1 MKKMVLALVITNTRT
16 AITTTS
22 IAVVPI
28 IMRSTI
34 RITMQSISIVRA
46 TPALVLADVMHTMV
60 IITSMA
66 ERANG

>member
-1 MKKMVLALVITNTRT
+1 MKKMVLALVITNTHT

-46 TPALVLADVMHTMV
+46 TPALVLADVTHTMV

>member
-1 MKKMVLALVITNTRT
+1 MNKMAMTQVTITMHT

-46 TPALVLADVMHTMV
+46 TPALVPADVTHTMV

>member
-28 IMRSTI
+28 IMRSTT
-34 RITMQSISIVRA
+34 RITMQSVSIVRA
-46 TPALVLADVMHTMV
+46 TPALVPADVTHTMV